1 MLGKLGDLLNKDVG
15 SIVKD
20 AGKVLNADVGDI
32 VKGAGKVLSTDVKDL
47 VKDKPAATEDAQEA
61 ARRAA
66 EAKAAAIA
74 AAAGKAIASQAP
86 SARPAPVAKPA
97 DALAGDKTMALPKF
111 DPDATLQLN
120 SPPLAGYAPPEP
132 AAPAQA
138 APAPA
143 AAEPPRSTSPLA
155 PPPAAA
161 VPGVAVN
168 ASAAVPIL
176 NDETTHRKRRPMPQ
190 GTSLAQLLPH
200 EVGDF
205 SRPQSMPSGEIA
217 SDTVSTNYGGGGE
230 TVVVRL
236 ALCWDADEA
245 REPLERLVRDAGE
258 RVRIAPD
265 RSWVLA
271 ETPQGVTFAWTREA
285 YSYSATAAKGLGP
298 LTRFL
303 WAFPY

>member
-47 VKDKPAATEDAQEA
+47 VRDKPTGDEDPQEA

-66 EAKAAAIA
+66 EARAAAIA
-74 AAAGKAIASQAP
+74 AAAGKAVSNNVP
-86 SARPAPVAKPA
+86 SAHQPVPAQAKAEA
-97 DALAGDKTMALPKF
+97 DALAGDKTMVLPRF
-111 DPDATLQLN
+111 DPDATLQLKS
-120 SPPLAGYAPPEP
+120 SPLPGY
-132 AAPAQA
+132 
-138 APAPA
+138 
-143 AAEPPRSTSPLA
+143 EPPGPSA
-155 PPPAAA
+155 PPPAEPARTAA
-161 VPGVAVN
+161 SVLAPSPPSASTGVATN

-176 NDETTHRKRRPMPQ
+176 NDETTHRYRRNMPA
-190 GTSLAQLLPH
+190 GTSLALLLPH
-200 EVGDF
+200 VVGEF
-205 SRPQSMPSGEIA
+205 TRPQSMPSGDIA
-217 SDTVSTNYGGGGE
+217 SDTVSANYGAGGE
-230 TVVVRL
+230 TVVVKL
-236 ALCWDADEA
+236 ALCWDSEEA
-245 REPLERLVRDAGE
+245 REPLEKLVREAGD

-271 ETPQGVTFAWTREA
+271 DTVQGVTFAWTREA
-285 YSYSATAAKGLGP
+285 YSYSATSSKGLGP

>member
-32 VKGAGKVLSTDVKDL
+32 VKGAGKVLGTDVKDL
-47 VKDKPAATEDAQEA
+47 VRDKPVSKGDSQETA
-61 ARRAA
+61 KRAA
-66 EAKAAAIA
+66 EARAAAIA
-74 AAAGKAIASQAP
+74 AAAGKPLSAAPVGRQPSPP
-86 SARPAPVAKPA
+86 SAQSEA
-97 DALAGDKTMALPKF
+97 DALAGDKTMALPRF

-120 SPPLAGYAPPEP
+120 TPPLAGYQPPASP
-132 AAPAQA
+132 

-143 AAEPPRSTSPLA
+143 EPPRTAASVLA
-155 PPPAAA
+155 PPPQAPVA
-161 VPGVAVN
+161 GVAAN
-168 ASAAVPIL
+168 AAAAVPIL
-176 NDETTHRKRRPMPQ
+176 NDETTQRHRRTMPS

-205 SRPQSMPSGEIA
+205 TRPQSMPSGEIA
-217 SDTVSTNYGGGGE
+217 SDTVSANYGGGGE
-230 TVVVRL
+230 TVVVKL
-236 ALCWDADEA
+236 AQCWDADEA
-245 REPLERLVRDAGE
+245 REPLERLVREAGD
-258 RVRIAPD
+258 RMRLAPD

-271 ETPQGVTFAWTREA
+271 ETAQGVTFAWTREA
-285 YSYSATAAKGLGP
+285 YSFSATSAKGLGP